1 MDDGISRM
9 LEVQESDK
17 ETIKLKNGRP
27 RKNQISNK
35 DLEINKNIN
44 KDTKRPIKEDKIQQI
59 SNKEFI
65 DKMTL
70 QINNLDKNRHTKINK
85 RDKVLIFKLLMPGI
99 TKKLQEVYGETK
111 YEVIDYSIDYVKV
124 IEENGRIHKVIHRSL
139 IKMID

>member
-1 MDDGISRM
+1 
-9 LEVQESDK
+9 
-17 ETIKLKNGRP
+17 
-27 RKNQISNK
+27 
-35 DLEINKNIN
+35 
-44 KDTKRPIKEDKIQQI
+44 
-59 SNKEFI
+59 
-65 DKMTL
+65 MTL
-70 QINNLDKNRHTKINK
+70 QIKNLDKDRHTKINK